1 MCIAQTKNQFTTKK
15 QFLMKRRLPGR
26 LTSARLN
33 LNKLWSELED
43 LYVGRTSSSLLV
55 LPELHEHEN
64 VEEQNRINEE
74 REMLEKINS

>member
-1 MCIAQTKNQFTTKK
+1 MCRVQSLKSAPKSIIIP
-15 QFLMKRRLPGR
+15 RRFVLSTR
-26 LTSARLN
+26 RN

-43 LYVGRTSSSLLV
+43 LYVGKTSSSLLV

-74 REMLEKINS
+74 REMLMKINF

>member
-1 MCIAQTKNQFTTKK
+1 MCRVQSLKSAPKSIIIP
-15 QFLMKRRLPGR
+15 RRFVLSTR
-26 LTSARLN
+26 RN

-43 LYVGRTSSSLLV
+43 LYVGKTSSSLLV

>member
-1 MCIAQTKNQFTTKK
+1 MCRVQSLKSAPKSIIIP
-15 QFLMKRRLPGR
+15 RRFVLSTR
-26 LTSARLN
+26 RN

-43 LYVGRTSSSLLV
+43 LYVGKTSSSLLV

-74 REMLEKINS
+74 REMLEKINF